1 MTSRLNALH
10 ERHGILDAK
19 IDFEQKRPSAD
30 SLSIRSL
37 KKTRLMLR
45 DQIVA
50 IERRISGS

>member
-10 ERHGILDAK
+10 ERHGILDSK
-19 IDFEQKRPSAD
+19 IDFEQRRPSAD
-30 SLSIRSL
+30 SLNIKSL

-50 IERRISGS
+50 IERSLSGS